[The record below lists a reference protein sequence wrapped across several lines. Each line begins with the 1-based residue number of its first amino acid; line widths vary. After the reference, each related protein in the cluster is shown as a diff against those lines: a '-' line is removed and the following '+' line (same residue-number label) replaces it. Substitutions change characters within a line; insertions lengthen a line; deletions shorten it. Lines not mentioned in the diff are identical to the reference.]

1 MIIKKAKY
9 KTVTVKQKRM
19 VSDEVYGCDECK
31 KEIKEFPNEDPRL
44 NITVFYHAEPGTDN
58 YHFCSWECV
67 LKFIPKINTDYFIN
81 LPHVCYDSNN
91 KHKNAQGLIDAI
103 TKKRKLK

>member
-31 KEIKEFPNEDPRL
+31 EEYVPLDGHWMRI
-44 NITVFYHAEPGTDN
+44 V
-58 YHFCSWECV
+58 
-67 LKFIPKINTDYFIN
+67 
-81 LPHVCYDSNN
+81 
-91 KHKNAQGLIDAI
+91 
-103 TKKRKLK
+103 

>member
-44 NITVFYHAEPGTDN
+44 NITVFYQIKPSIDN
-58 YHFCSWECV
+58 YHFCSWECIIN
-67 LKFIPKINTDYFIN
+67 FIPKIETDYFFN
-81 LPHVCYDSNN
+81 LPPVCCDSKN
-91 KHKNAQGLIDAI
+91 KNKNRQGLIDAI

>member
-9 KTVTVKQKRM
+9 KNVTVKQRRM
-19 VSDEVYGCDECK
+19 VSEEVYGCDECE

-44 NITVFYHAEPGTDN
+44 NITVFYQIKPSIDN
-58 YHFCSWECV
+58 YHFCSWECIIN
-67 LKFIPKINTDYFIN
+67 FIPKIETDYFFN
-81 LPHVCYDSNN
+81 LPPVCCDSKN
-91 KHKNAQGLIDAI
+91 KNKNRQGLIDAI

>member
-9 KTVTVKQKRM
+9 KNVTVKQRRM
-19 VSDEVYGCDECK
+19 VSEEVYGCDECE

-44 NITVFYHAEPGTDN
+44 NITVFYQIKPSIDN
-58 YHFCSWECV
+58 YHFCSWECIIN
-67 LKFIPKINTDYFIN
+67 FIPKIETDYFFN
-81 LPHVCYDSNN
+81 LPPVFCDSKN
-91 KHKNAQGLIDAI
+91 KNKNRQGLIDAI